1 MPNKAILFDLD
12 GTLISNSM
20 ETFLPAYF
28 SALVKKIGMLV
39 PADRFIAQLKAS
51 TGAMIRNNDPAC
63 TNAEIFAADFF
74 PKIGLPREQLMPI
87 FDDFYAREYGDL
99 RIYIRPVPTA
109 REVVADAL
117 GRKHPVVIAT
127 NPLFPRTA
135 IDQRLEWGNLRDFD
149 YVLVTDYETMHASK
163 PNPQYYREIA
173 SRIGV
178 EPSEC
183 VMVGND
189 VEQDIAPARK
199 IGMKTFWV
207 TDAAG
212 LPTDV
217 ASDWRGT
224 LEEFGELLRS
234 RGIDG

>member
-1 MPNKAILFDLD
+1 MKAILFDLD
-12 GTLISNSM
+12 GTLIANSM

-28 SALVKKIGMLV
+28 AALVKKINHLV
-39 PADRFIAQLKAS
+39 PAEQFISQLKAS
-51 TGAMIRNNDPAC
+51 TTAMIRNNDPAR
-63 TNAEIFAADFF
+63 TNADIFAADFF

-87 FDDFYAREYGDL
+87 FDDFYAREYNDL
-99 RIYIRPVPTA
+99 RMYIHPVRTA
-109 REVVADAL
+109 RQVVADAL
-117 GRKHPVVIAT
+117 DRKRSVVIAT

-149 YVLVTDYETMHASK
+149 YALVTDYETMHASK

-173 SRIGV
+173 SRLILD
-178 EPSEC
+178 PSEC

-207 TDAAG
+207 TDAAA
-212 LPTDV
+212 LATDV

-224 LEEFGELLRS
+224 LEDFGDLLKS
-234 RGIDG
+234 REMDD

>member
-1 MPNKAILFDLD
+1 MKAILFDLD
-12 GTLISNSM
+12 GTLILNSM

-28 SALVKKIGMLV
+28 SALVKKVGALV
-39 PADRFIAQLKAS
+39 PADKFITQLKAS
-51 TGAMIRNNDPAC
+51 TAAMIRNADPVR
-63 TNAEIFAADFF
+63 TNADIFAADFF
-74 PKIGLPREQLMPI
+74 PKIGLPPEQLMPV
-87 FDDFYAREYGDL
+87 FDDFYAREYRDL
-99 RIYIRPVPTA
+99 RAYVQPVQTA
-109 REVVADAL
+109 REIVASAL
-117 GRKHPVVIAT
+117 DRKHSVVIAT

-135 IDQRLEWGNLRDFD
+135 IDQRLEWGKLNDFD
-149 YVLVTDYETMHASK
+149 YALVTDYETMHACK

-173 SRIGV
+173 SRIGAD
-178 EPSEC
+178 PTEC

-199 IGMKTFWV
+199 VGMKTFWI

-224 LEEFGELLRS
+224 LEDFGVLLKS
-234 RGIDG
+234 GKMDA